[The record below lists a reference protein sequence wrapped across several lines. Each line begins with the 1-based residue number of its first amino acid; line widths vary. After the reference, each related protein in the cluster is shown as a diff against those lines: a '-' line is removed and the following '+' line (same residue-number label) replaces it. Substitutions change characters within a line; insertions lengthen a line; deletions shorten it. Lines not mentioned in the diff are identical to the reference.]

1 MFKKLRK
8 NEKGFTLAELL
19 IVVAIIGVLVAI
31 SIPIFT
37 SQLEKAREATDM
49 ANIRSAYA
57 EVSADALT
65 DSKKDHT
72 ATVKLVQTD
81 KTKWTTD
88 NETTIAGV
96 KLSDIKPNADVVVKY
111 TASTGKV
118 TIADKDTSS
127 NYTVDATNTT
137 GEGGN

>member
-72 ATVKLVQTD
+72 ATVTLVQTD

-96 KLSDIKPNADVVVKY
+96 KLSEITITSGSVVVKY

-127 NYTVDATNTT
+127 NYTVDATKA
-137 GEGGN
+137 GE

>member
-1 MFKKLRK
+1 MNDESELSCFKSSSQLM
-8 NEKGFTLAELL
+8 A
-19 IVVAIIGVLVAI
+19 GVLVAI

-65 DSKKDHT
+65 DSTKDHT

-81 KTKWTTD
+81 TKKWTTD

-96 KLSDIKPNADVVVKY
+96 KLSDITPDKDVVVKY

-118 TIADKDTSS
+118 TIAEKDTSS
-127 NYTVDATNTT
+127 NYTVDATKAA
-137 GEGGN
+137 GENQG